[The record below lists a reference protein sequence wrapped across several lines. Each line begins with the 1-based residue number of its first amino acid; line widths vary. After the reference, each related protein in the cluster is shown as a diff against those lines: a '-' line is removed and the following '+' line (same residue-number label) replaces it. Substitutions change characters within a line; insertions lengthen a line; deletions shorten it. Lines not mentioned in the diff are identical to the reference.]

1 VKEMKK
7 WLSNIEPTILSMA
20 GLRMVSGLLEFS
32 AAILMLMLNDVK
44 KALAINAVLA
54 TIGPIIFLL
63 TMTLGLIYMADELS
77 FHKLFF
83 IASGV
88 GLILIGLYR

>member
-1 VKEMKK
+1 MKK
-7 WLSNIEPTILSMA
+7 WLSHIEPTILSMA
-20 GLRMVSGLLEFS
+20 GLRLLSGLIEFS
-32 AAILMLMLNDVK
+32 AAIVMLLLNDVK
-44 KALAINAVLA
+44 KALAINAILA
-54 TIGPIIFLL
+54 TIGPVIFLL

-77 FHKLFF
+77 FQKLFF

>member
-7 WLSNIEPTILSMA
+7 WLSHIEPTILSMA

-32 AAILMLMLNDVK
+32 AAILMLILNDVK

-63 TMTLGLIYMADELS
+63 TMALGLIYMADELS
-77 FHKLFF
+77 FQKLFF
-83 IASGV
+83 IAAGV
-88 GLILIGLYR
+88 GLILVGLYR

>member
-1 VKEMKK
+1 MKK
-7 WLSNIEPTILSMA
+7 WLSHIEPTILSMA
-20 GLRMVSGLLEFS
+20 GLRLLSALIEFS
-32 AAILMLMLNDVK
+32 AAIIMLLLNDVK
-44 KALAINAVLA
+44 KALAINAILA

-77 FHKLFF
+77 FQKLFF

-88 GLILIGLYR
+88 ALILIGLYR